1 MIKENFSISAAGW
14 MIPKFKILN
23 FESFLINIIYSGN
36 AVSET
41 SFIRFQNLRQI
52 NFYFIGHNLLL
63 TCFPAWSAWYGYLSI
78 IIFHC
83 LTSRVN
89 ILHLQ
94 ESTTTTPTTPTTPP
108 YLWEGLSGSKIN
120 SSPHAVHTTGCK
132 GGSKSSFLMGIIA
145 EHLRSTI

>member
-1 MIKENFSISAAGW
+1 

-63 TCFPAWSAWYGYLSI
+63 SCFPAWSAWYGYLSSTSVRI
-78 IIFHC
+78 NNNIPLPH
-83 LTSRVN
+83 LTG
-89 ILHLQ
+89 Q
-94 ESTTTTPTTPTTPP
+94 YSTLTRINHYHPNHPNHPSIS
-108 YLWEGLSGSKIN
+108 LRGSEWKQNSLN
-120 SSPHAVHTTGCK
+120 SSPRAVHTTATGCK
-132 GGSKSSFLMGIIA
+132 EGSKSSFPMGIIA
-145 EHLRSTI
+145 EYLRSTI